1 VAQVAATG
9 VLVPGLAGQT
19 VAVDDLTALALAA
32 QAGDRTALEQLVRRT
47 QADVWRLSAHLVDR
61 GSADD
66 LTQDTFARAIGSLH
80 RYRAEAPIKVWL
92 LSITRR
98 VCADAIRSTV
108 RRRNL
113 FARLPRPMAGEPAAT
128 GHSDLDALV
137 DDLDPDRR
145 AAFVLTQVLG
155 LSYQEAADVCSC
167 PVGTIRSRVARAR
180 DDLTTAMRAG
190 GADGDA
196 AAEA

>member
-1 VAQVAATG
+1 MAVVAGAARQTG
-9 VLVPGLAGQT
+9 P
-19 VAVDDLTALALAA
+19 VDELTALAFAA
-32 QAGDRTALEQLVRRT
+32 QGGDRRALEQLVQRT

-61 GSADD
+61 ADADD

-80 RYRAEAPIKVWL
+80 RYRGEAPVKVWL

-98 VCADAIRSTV
+98 VCADSIRSSV

-113 FARLPRPMAGEPAAT
+113 FARLPRPAAGEPAAT

-137 DDLDPDRR
+137 GALDPDRR

-155 LSYQEAADVCSC
+155 LSYQEAADVCGC

-180 DDLTTAMRAG
+180 DDLTAAM
-190 GADGDA
+190 ADLGDA
-196 AAEA
+196 AEA

>member
-1 VAQVAATG
+1 
-9 VLVPGLAGQT
+9 VL
-19 VAVDDLTALALAA
+19 VDDLTALAIAA
-32 QAGDRTALEQLVRRT
+32 QGGDRTALEQLVRRT

-61 GSADD
+61 ASADD
-66 LTQDTFARAIGSLH
+66 LTQDTFARAIASLH
-80 RYRAEAPIKVWL
+80 RYRGEAPIKVWL

-113 FARLPRPMAGEPAAT
+113 FARLPRPSAGEPAAT
-128 GHSDLDALV
+128 GYSELDALV
-137 DDLDPDRR
+137 ADLDADRR
-145 AAFVLTQVLG
+145 AAFVLTQVIG
-155 LSYQEAADVCSC
+155 LSYQEAADVCGC

-180 DDLTTAMRAG
+180 DDLTAAMGAG
-190 GADGDA
+190 AAGDA

>member
-1 VAQVAATG
+1 M
-9 VLVPGLAGQT
+9 
-19 VAVDDLTALALAA
+19 DDLTALALAA
-32 QAGDRTALEQLVRRT
+32 QAGDRGALEQLVRRT

-66 LTQDTFARAIGSLH
+66 LTQDTFARAIASLH
-80 RYRAEAPIKVWL
+80 RYRGEAPIKVWL

-113 FARLPRPMAGEPAAT
+113 FARLPRPSAGEPASS
-128 GHSDLDALV
+128 GHTELDTLVADLDA
-137 DDLDPDRR
+137 DRR

-155 LSYQEAADVCSC
+155 LSYQEAAEVCGC

-180 DDLTTAMRAG
+180 NDLMTAMS
-190 GADGDA
+190 ADASDDA

>member
-1 VAQVAATG
+1 MAVVAASTRQTG
-9 VLVPGLAGQT
+9 P
-19 VAVDDLTALALAA
+19 VDELTALAFAA
-32 QAGDRTALEQLVRRT
+32 QAGDRGALEQLVRRT

-61 GSADD
+61 AHADD

-80 RYRAEAPIKVWL
+80 RYRGDAPVKVWL

-98 VCADAIRSTV
+98 VCADSIRSSV

-113 FARLPRPMAGEPAAT
+113 FARLPRPAAGEPAAT

-137 DDLDPDRR
+137 GELDPDRR
-145 AAFVLTQVLG
+145 AAFVLTQVIG
-155 LSYQEAADVCSC
+155 LSYQEAADVCGC

-180 DDLTTAMRAG
+180 DDLTSAM
-190 GADGDA
+190 ADDAVPGA